1 MPSFIS
7 VCLREQIRLFKRLT
21 PKVSLQNVRTAQ
33 DKVGHLGAKVL
44 SGKVSAEKIEGL
56 GFDAE
61 FIAPVKDFDESDKRI
76 ILYLHGGGYTCG
88 SISYAE
94 GFGSVLAAKVGI
106 KTLCAAY
113 RLAPENPFPAAVEDA
128 FEAYKYLLENGYESK
143 NIYVVGESAGGG
155 LCFSLCLMLKE
166 KEMEL
171 PAKIVAISPW
181 SDLTFSGGSH
191 KYNEKKD
198 PTLSGELL
206 RYYAA
211 AYAPDEAENVL
222 ASPIFGDLSN
232 MPPSLI
238 FVGSREIL
246 LDDSKVLAEKL
257 TASGSKCS
265 LVVEEG
271 LWHVYPLFAIPEA
284 AEAIDKIK
292 AFLELEDEKQKRK

>member
-7 VCLREQIRLFKRLT
+7 VCLREQLKILKPLT
-21 PKVSLQNVRTAQ
+21 TKISLKSVRAAQ
-33 DKVGHLGAKVL
+33 DKVGQLGAKVL
-44 SGKVSAEKIEGL
+44 SGKVSAEDVCGL
-56 GFDAE
+56 GFDAK
-61 FIAPVKDFDESDKRI
+61 FITPVKNFDESNKRV

-94 GFGSVLAAKVGI
+94 GFGSVLAAKIGV
-106 KTLCAAY
+106 KTFCAAY

-128 FEAYKYLLENGYESK
+128 VEAYRHLIRSGYEGK

-166 KEMEL
+166 YEMEL
-171 PAKIVAISPW
+171 PAKIVALSPW
-181 SDLTFSGGSH
+181 TDLTFSGGSH
-191 KYNEKKD
+191 KYNADKD
-198 PTLSGELL
+198 PSLSGDLL
-206 RYYAA
+206 KYYAE
-211 AYAPDEAENVL
+211 AYAPDDPKNIL
-222 ASPIFGDLSN
+222 ASPIFAELEG

-246 LDDSKVLAEKL
+246 LDDSKILAEKL

-284 AEAIDKIK
+284 ADAIDKIK
-292 AFLELEDEKQKRK
+292 AFLELEDER

>member
-7 VCLREQIRLFKRLT
+7 VCLREQIRIFKPLT
-21 PKVSLQNVRTAQ
+21 VKVSLQNVRAAQ
-33 DKVGHLGAKVL
+33 DKVGKLGARAL
-44 SGKVSAEKIEGL
+44 SGKVSAEEVCGL
-56 GFDAE
+56 GFDAK
-61 FIAPVKDFDESDKRI
+61 FITPAKDFDESDKRV

-88 SISYAE
+88 SIKYAE

-128 FEAYKYLLENGYESK
+128 LEAYKYLLGNGYESK
-143 NIYVVGESAGGG
+143 EIYVVGESAGGG
-155 LCFSLCLMLKE
+155 LCFSLCLILKE
-166 KEMEL
+166 KQMEL
-171 PAKIVAISPW
+171 PGKIVAISPW
-181 SDLTFSGGSH
+181 TDLTFSGESH

-198 PTLSGELL
+198 PTLSAELL

-211 AYAPDEAENVL
+211 AYAPEEAENVL
-222 ASPIFGDLSN
+222 VSPIFADLSD
-232 MPPSLI
+232 MPPALI

-246 LDDSKVLAEKL
+246 LDDAKVLAERL

-284 AEAIDKIK
+284 TDAIDKIR
-292 AFLELEDEKQKRK
+292 AFLELKDGK

>member
-21 PKVSLQNVRTAQ
+21 TKISLQNVRTAQ
-33 DKVGHLGAKVL
+33 DKVGQLGAKVL
-44 SGKVSAEKIEGL
+44 SGKVSAEDIEGL
-56 GFDAE
+56 GFEAKI
-61 FIAPVKDFDESDKRI
+61 IAPLKEEVDAKRV

-94 GFGSVLAAKVGI
+94 GFGSVLAAKTGI

-128 FEAYKYLLENGYESK
+128 FKAYEYLLGSGYESK

-155 LCFSLCLMLKE
+155 LCFSLCVLLKE

-171 PAKIVAISPW
+171 PGKIVALSPW
-181 SDLTFSGGSH
+181 TDLTFSGESH

-198 PTLSGELL
+198 PTLSVELL

-211 AYAPDEAENVL
+211 AYAPDDAENVL
-222 ASPIFGDLSN
+222 VSPIFAELSN

-246 LDDSKVLAEKL
+246 LDDSKAIAERL
-257 TASGSKCS
+257 TASGSRCS

-292 AFLELEDEKQKRK
+292 AFLELEDER